1 MWIFK
6 IGGSW
11 IKNPKLDELATL
23 FNKFKDE
30 KIVIVTGGGCFA
42 DSVRC
47 AYKNSNMNEKTGN
60 FLALKATEIFA
71 HYLKIKN
78 PNFFLSDKE
87 DEFYENK
94 IKIWLPSKVLSK
106 ERTFEKNWN
115 STSDS
120 VAVWLG
126 NKIVS
131 KGIIFLKS
139 LSFSKTNTYSLNT
152 LQNQDILDQNVK
164 KYLSKGTILKIVGP
178 EIMGYLKKNNDWGK
192 LVSNLCDVNY

>member
-1 MWIFK
+1 M
-6 IGGSW
+6 
-11 IKNPKLDELATL
+11 
-23 FNKFKDE
+23 
-30 KIVIVTGGGCFA
+30 
-42 DSVRC
+42 
-47 AYKNSNMNEKTGN
+47 
-60 FLALKATEIFA
+60 
-71 HYLKIKN
+71 
-78 PNFFLSDKE
+78 
-87 DEFYENK
+87 
-94 IKIWLPSKVLSK
+94 K

-192 LVSNLCDVNY
+192 LVSNLCDVNYKWKRKTYNKIGHGY

>member
-1 MWIFK
+1 M
-6 IGGSW
+6 
-11 IKNPKLDELATL
+11 
-23 FNKFKDE
+23 
-30 KIVIVTGGGCFA
+30 
-42 DSVRC
+42 
-47 AYKNSNMNEKTGN
+47 
-60 FLALKATEIFA
+60 
-71 HYLKIKN
+71 
-78 PNFFLSDKE
+78 
-87 DEFYENK
+87 
-94 IKIWLPSKVLSK
+94 PSKVLSK
-106 ERTFEKNWN
+106 ERSFEKNWN

-126 NKIVS
+126 SKIVS